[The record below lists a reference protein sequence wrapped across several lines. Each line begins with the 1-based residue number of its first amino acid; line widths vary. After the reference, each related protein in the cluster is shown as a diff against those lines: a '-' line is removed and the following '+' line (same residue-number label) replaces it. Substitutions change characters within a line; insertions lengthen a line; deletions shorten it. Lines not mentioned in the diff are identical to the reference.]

1 MAERTV
7 REGAVEVA
15 APANLH
21 TLEGAALLLREGQ
34 AAIENHLSVVVD
46 VSASGAIGSNGAA
59 ALLGVRRA
67 AETAGLSF
75 ALRGVS
81 PAQLQELQ
89 QLPAAQI
96 HGDPAEGEVSLF
108 HFFGSIAEEVAAQ
121 SLDFLSLMA
130 DTLYWSARR
139 LVWPGTW
146 RRGQFVREA
155 IAIGNEG
162 LPIVGVVALLV
173 GLVTA
178 FQAADQLRQF
188 GASIFIANLVG
199 LGVLREMGPLITA
212 ILVAG
217 RSGSAMA
224 AELGTMA
231 VEEEIDALRVM
242 GIDPIPYLVVPKA
255 YATLVAVPAL
265 TILANF
271 FGILGGYLIAVLYLD
286 LAPNA
291 FFTQFVTAIEP
302 WDVMTGMIKSML
314 FAVVIVIVGCHFGLR
329 LRGGAEEVGHAA
341 TNAVVTSLFLIILVD
356 GVYVTLET
364 VLA

>member
-1 MAERTV
+1 MAD
-7 REGAVEVA
+7 EGRVIEAPENLNTLAGAAVLLRRGEVA
-15 APANLH
+15 AAGGRPVA
-21 TLEGAALLLREGQ
+21 
-34 AAIENHLSVVVD
+34 VD
-46 VSASGAIGSNGAA
+46 LGDCGSIGSNGAA

-67 AETAGLSF
+67 AETAGVAFSLQ
-75 ALRGVS
+75 GVS
-81 PAQLQELQ
+81 PAQREELER
-89 QLPAAQI
+89 LPAPQVV
-96 HGDPAEGEVSLF
+96 GEPKEAESALLYYLGGV
-108 HFFGSIAEEVAAQ
+108 AEEVAAQ
-121 SLDFLSLMA
+121 CLDFLSLMA
-130 DTLYWSARR
+130 DTLYWSVRR
-139 LVWPGTW
+139 FAGSGPW

-162 LPIVGVVALLV
+162 LPIIAVVALLV

-217 RSGSAMA
+217 RSGSAIA

-255 YATLVAVPAL
+255 CAMVVAVPTL
-265 TILANF
+265 TVLADA
-271 FGILGGYLIAVLYLD
+271 FGVLGGYAIAVLYLD
-286 LAPNA
+286 LAPDA
-291 FFTQFVTAIEP
+291 FISQFIASVGP
-302 WDVMTGMIKSML
+302 GDVLTGMIKSVL
-314 FAVVIVIVGCHFGLR
+314 FAVVIVVVGCHFGLR
-329 LRGGAEEVGHAA
+329 LRGGAEDVGRAA
-341 TNAVVTSLFLIILVD
+341 TNAVVASLFLIILVD

-364 VLA
+364 LIP